1 MINPGQAAQ
10 AHRRY
15 HDVDTL
21 RFLAAVGVMLLHYL
35 ARGFSP
41 EDDYS
46 PVFYGQVANFV
57 KYNYLAV
64 NLFFM
69 ISGFVILM
77 SSEDAKPSGFLR
89 SRFLRLYP
97 AYWFCCTVTFIL
109 TYVFVNHI
117 FHLTVA
123 RYVLNMSML
132 NGFFGVGFVDG
143 VYWTLL
149 VELKFY
155 LLILLVL
162 LLGKMRNIE
171 WVLAAWLLLSIVQIV
186 LDVNV
191 VEKYLITNFASF
203 FIAGCLFY
211 RISKRGFSWSRLI
224 LLVLTIPVG
233 IHYEWLALSE
243 RAAHFT
249 GLVFHGEMVALI
261 CLSFYVLFVLLI
273 LPRTTSASYARFSRL
288 LGSLSYPIYLIHMNV
303 GMVLFNLI
311 GHRLNKWVL
320 LALIISVMIAG
331 AYLINRYV
339 ERPLAAF
346 LGRHIPPVP
355 VKEKAPS
362 VAEVT

>member
-1 MINPGQAAQ
+1 
-10 AHRRY
+10 
-15 HDVDTL
+15 
-21 RFLAAVGVMLLHYL
+21 MLLHYV

-41 EDDYS
+41 DDHFS
-46 PVFYGQVANFV
+46 PVFYGYIANFV
-57 KYNYLAV
+57 KYNSLAV

-77 SSEDAKPSGFLR
+77 SSEHASPLSFVR
-89 SRFLRLYP
+89 SRILRLYP
-97 AYWFCCTVTFIL
+97 AYWFCCTLSFVLTFAFI
-109 TYVFVNHI
+109 NHI
-117 FHLTVA
+117 FHLTVP
-123 RYVLNMSML
+123 RYLLNMSMF

-162 LLGKMRNIE
+162 LLGRMRSIE
-171 WVLAAWLLLSIVQIV
+171 WILAGWLFLSIVQTF
-186 LDVNV
+186 LGSHL

-203 FIAGCLFY
+203 FISGCLFY
-211 RISKRGFSWSRLI
+211 RISKLGFSWPRLI
-224 LLVLTIPVG
+224 MLLLTIPVG
-233 IHYEWLALSE
+233 IHYELLALND

-249 GLVFHGEMVALI
+249 GLVFHREMVGLI
-261 CLSFYVLFVLLI
+261 CLSFYLLFMLVI
-273 LPRTTSASYARFSRL
+273 LPRSISVGYARLSRL
-288 LGSLSYPIYLIHMNV
+288 LGSLSYPIYLIHLNV

>member
-1 MINPGQAAQ
+1 MINPAQ
-10 AHRRY
+10 VAHAHRRY

-41 EDDYS
+41 EDNYS

-77 SSEDAKPSGFLR
+77 SSEDTKPSAFLR

-97 AYWFCCTVTFIL
+97 AYWFCCTVSFIL
-109 TYVFVNHI
+109 TYVFINHI
-117 FHLTVA
+117 FHLTFA
-123 RYVLNMSML
+123 RYLLNMSML
-132 NGFFGVGFVDG
+132 NGFVGVGFVDG

-155 LLILLVL
+155 LLILIVL
-162 LLGKMRNIE
+162 LLGKMRSIE
-171 WVLAAWLLLSIVQIV
+171 WVLAGWLLLSIVQIV
-186 LDVNV
+186 LHVDVA
-191 VEKYLITNFASF
+191 EKYLITNFASF

-211 RISKRGFSWSRLI
+211 RLSKRGFSWLRLV
-224 LLVLTIPVG
+224 LLLLTIPVG
-233 IHYEWLALSE
+233 IHYELLALSE

-261 CLSFYVLFVLLI
+261 CLSFYLLFVLVI
-273 LPRTTSASYARFSRL
+273 LPRQTSSGYARFSRL
-288 LGSLSYPIYLIHMNV
+288 LGSLSYPIYLIHLNV

-320 LALIISVMIAG
+320 LALIVSVMIAG

-339 ERPLAAF
+339 ERPLATF
-346 LGRHIPPVP
+346 LGRRIPPVP
-355 VKEKAPS
+355 VKESTSLA
-362 VAEVT
+362 